1 MDDMKLIAGLRDQV
15 SAPNPRVL
23 AESRAALIHHTAAA
37 PARPD
42 RRRPARRRLALAA
55 ALTASAAA
63 ITAGALAWPT
73 QPAHGPQAKLA
84 AWTVRSNPNG
94 TVTLTIDVSRLFDP
108 QDLERALAKAGVP
121 AVIRVVRFN
130 QPCQPGGMTD
140 RQLRQYTRVLR
151 EGPPGPEDTFIITP
165 AAMPK
170 GYALY
175 FVAERTS
182 GVNPS
187 AGISYQSMGFTS
199 SLLPQGTPLTC
210 DQANPSGPAT
220 GSGS

>member
-15 SAPNPRVL
+15 SAPSPEVL
-23 AESRAALIHHTAAA
+23 AESRAALMHRIAAG
-37 PARPD
+37 PAR
-42 RRRPARRRLALAA
+42 RARRRLALAA
-55 ALTASAAA
+55 ALTAGAAA
-63 ITAGALAWPT
+63 ITAGVLAWAAYPG
-73 QPAHGPQAKLA
+73 HGPQAQLA

-94 TVTLTIDVSRLFDP
+94 TVTLTIDVSRLFNP
-108 QDLERALAKAGVP
+108 QGLERALARAGVP
-121 AVIRVVRFN
+121 AVIRVARYG

-140 RQLRQYTRVLR
+140 RQLQQYTRVLR
-151 EGPPGPEDTFIITP
+151 DGPPGPEDTFIITP

-187 AGISYQSMGFTS
+187 AGVRYQSMGFTS
-199 SLLPQGTPLTC
+199 SLVPQGTPITC
-210 DQANPSGPAT
+210 ERAHPSGPAT
-220 GSGS
+220 GSGG